1 MREQID
7 REQIEKALA
16 DGDTRAALAGLQVLW
31 EREPGSITAGFVNK
45 RYRRL
50 AASGVQEGRF
60 RGLTT
65 HRLAILRSFTV
76 EPLLPLLEAMAW
88 QAGIRLE
95 LHIGEFNAWAQ
106 ELRDPAGALARF
118 APDTVLLALDGRTA
132 WPDLLNG
139 TGGAVAALQTLESA
153 IEAFQRTGL
162 ANLIVHNACTPE
174 MLADGLLDSRREGG
188 VREQVR
194 EFNTQLDRMART
206 RRGVYV
212 LDYEA
217 LVARHGCTAWQDA
230 RKWESVRQP
239 LAAASLLPM
248 AREWM
253 RFLHPLTG
261 KLAKVCVT
269 DLDNTLWG
277 GVIGE
282 DGMEGLQ
289 LAAEGP
295 GAPWQAVQKVL
306 LHLYDRG
313 ILLAIASKNNPEEAL
328 EAIDRHPGMLLRR
341 HHFAAH
347 QIHWKEKAGSLA
359 AIAATLNLGIDS
371 LAFVDDNPV
380 ERQRVREELPEVWV
394 VDLPEQPAAYAAVLA
409 AQPCFERL
417 SLSQEDRER
426 GALYQAEQERAS
438 LRETAGSVEDFLR
451 SLEQE
456 VELLPITARELPRAA
471 QLTQKTN
478 QFNLTTRRYTEQE
491 IAARTADG
499 GNWEVRAMRVKDR
512 YGDHGLVGL
521 AMVNYREGTAE
532 IDTFLLS
539 CRVIS
544 RGVESALLAWLAAE
558 AARRQCTS
566 ISGWFLPTRKN
577 APCREFYAQHGFQAA
592 REEESGAV
600 LWEQKLTGSLPP
612 VPDWIVL
619 RTSAGE

>member
-7 REQIEKALA
+7 KALS
-16 DGDTRAALAGLQVLW
+16 DGDIRAAIAGLQILW
-31 EREPGSITAGFVNK
+31 EREPGSITAGFING

-50 AASGVQEGRF
+50 AADGAQEGRF

-65 HRLAILRSFTV
+65 HKLAILRSFTV
-76 EPLLPLLEAMAW
+76 EPLLPLLEAMSW
-88 QAGIRLE
+88 TAGIRLE
-95 LHIGEFNAWAQ
+95 VHIGEFNAWAQ
-106 ELRDPAGALARF
+106 EMRDPNGALARF

-132 WPDLLNG
+132 WPDLRNG
-139 TGGAVAALQTLESA
+139 TGSAEAALEAVESA
-153 IEAFQRTGL
+153 IAAFQGTSL
-162 ANLIVHNACTPE
+162 ANVIVHNACPPE
-174 MLADGLLDSRREGG
+174 RLADGLLDGRREGG
-188 VREQVR
+188 VREQIG
-194 EFNTQLDRMART
+194 EFNRLLGRMARA

-212 LDYEA
+212 LDYDA
-217 LVARHGCTAWQDA
+217 LAARHGYTAWHDA

-239 LAAASLLPM
+239 LAAASLVPM

-289 LAAEGP
+289 LAADGP
-295 GAPWQAVQKVL
+295 GAPWHAVQQTL

-328 EAIDRHPGMLLRR
+328 EAIDKHPGMLLRR
-341 HHFAAH
+341 HHFSAH

-359 AIAATLNLGIDS
+359 AIAAELNLGIDS

-380 ERQRVREELPEVWV
+380 ERQRVREQLPEVWV
-394 VDLPEQPAAYAAVLA
+394 VELPEQPAAYAATIA
-409 AQPCFERL
+409 AQPYFERL

-426 GALYQAEQERAS
+426 GKLYQAERERTA
-438 LRETAGSVEDFLR
+438 LRESTGSVEDFLR

-456 VELLPITARELPRAA
+456 VELLPVTARELARAA

-491 IAARTADG
+491 IAARTVDTAG
-499 GNWEVRAMRVKDR
+499 WEVRAMRVKDR
-512 YGDHGLVGL
+512 YGDHGIVGL
-521 AMVNYREGTAE
+521 AMMRCQEQSAE

-558 AARRQCTS
+558 AARRHCTTL
-566 ISGWFLPTRKN
+566 SGWFLPTRKN
-577 APCREFYAQHGFQAA
+577 APCRDFYSEHGFRAA
-592 REEESGAV
+592 KEEENGAV
-600 LWEQKLTGSLPP
+600 LWERDLTAALPA

>member
-7 REQIEKALA
+7 SALA
-16 DGDTRAALAGLQVLW
+16 DGDNRTALAGLELLW
-31 EREPGSITAGFVNK
+31 EREPGSITAGFVNS

-50 AASGVQEGRF
+50 AREGVTEGRF
-60 RGLTT
+60 RSLTT
-65 HRLAILRSFTV
+65 HKLAILRSFTV

-88 QAGIRLE
+88 VAGIRLE
-95 LHIGEFNAWAQ
+95 FHLGEFNAWAQ
-106 ELRDPAGALARF
+106 ELRDPAGAVAQF
-118 APDTVLLALDGRTA
+118 APDTILLALDGRTA

-139 TGGAVAALQTLESA
+139 GAAEAALAAVESA
-153 IEAFQRTGL
+153 IEAFQATHP
-162 ANLIVHNACTPE
+162 ANFIVHNACPQQRVP
-174 MLADGLLDSRREGG
+174 DGLLDGRREGG
-188 VREQVR
+188 IREQVA
-194 EFNTQLDRMART
+194 EFNRLLGRMARA

-217 LVARHGCTAWQDA
+217 LAARHGYTPWQDE
-230 RKWESVRQP
+230 RKWESLRQP

-282 DGMEGLQ
+282 DGLEGLQ
-289 LAAEGP
+289 LSADPP
-295 GAPWQAVQKVL
+295 GAHWQAVQRVL
-306 LHLYDRG
+306 LNLYDRG

-328 EAIDRHPGMLLRR
+328 EAIDRHPGMILRR
-341 HHFAAH
+341 QHFAAH
-347 QIHWKEKAGSLA
+347 QIHWNEKAGSLA
-359 AIAATLNLGIDS
+359 AIAAELNLGIDS

-394 VDLPEQPAAYAAVLA
+394 VDLPEQPSAYAATIA

-417 SLSQEDRER
+417 TLSQEDRER
-426 GALYQAEQERAS
+426 GQLYQAERERTA

-451 SLEQE
+451 SLEQQ
-456 VELLPITARELPRAA
+456 VELLPVTPQELPRAA

-491 IAARTADG
+491 IAARIADG
-499 GNWEVRAMRVKDR
+499 EAWEVRAMRVRDR

-521 AMVNYREGTAE
+521 AMMRCHGQKAE

-558 AARRQCTS
+558 AARRNCTTL
-566 ISGWFLPTRKN
+566 SGWYLPTRKN
-577 APCREFYAQHGFQAA
+577 APCRDFYAQHGFHAA
-592 REEESGAV
+592 PQDGDGSAL
-600 LWEQKLTGSLPP
+600 LWERDLSASLPP

-619 RTSAGE
+619 RTSRKENNQ